1 MTIEELKAVIDE
13 AVTLYPNAEVLF
25 NVESPEAGD
34 TDFTIDRANLEGE
47 KRKLVLRSV

>member
-1 MTIEELKAVIDE
+1 MTIEKLKAIIDE
-13 AVTLYPNAEVLF
+13 AAKVYPLAEVLF
-25 NVESPEAGD
+25 TVESPEAGD